1 MIISNPF
8 QVRGAIDPTK
18 KFIFMDISKNAS
30 TKILSTLRNAGWT
43 DTPVIAQ
50 EEKNNFLSDKII
62 FCVLR
67 EPYER
72 WLTGFTTFARSPGAR
87 GTLNLSLYK
96 LMQSEHWYIALQS
109 IFEFNDYYEFDVHT
123 KLQCKCFDN
132 YTNITDI
139 NFFLLDKNIW
149 PNLQNWCNTVNLE
162 ISFDDRYVNR
172 RANSNLIYIRLTSF
186 LDKNPFYK
194 EKLMHWLRPDYDFFN
209 SMKFI
214 AQ

>member
-1 MIISNPF
+1 MIRHSF
-8 QVRGAIDPTK
+8 QVRGAIDPMK

-30 TKILSTLRNAGWT
+30 TKILSTLHNSGWT
-43 DTPVIAQ
+43 APPIIEQ
-50 EEKNNFLSDKII
+50 EEKNNFLSNKII

-72 WLTGFTTFARSPGAR
+72 WLTGFTTFAKTPGVR

-96 LMQSEHWYIALQS
+96 LMQTEHWYIALQS
-109 IFEFNDYYEFDVHT
+109 IFEFNDNFEFDIHT
-123 KLQCKCFDN
+123 KLQCSCFDN

-139 NFFLLDKNIW
+139 NFFLLDDNIW

-194 EKLMHWLRPDYDFFN
+194 EKLMTWLQPDYDFFN
-209 SMKFI
+209 SIKFVT
-214 AQ
+214 Q